1 MMRFV
6 LSTTVSRMRR
16 QKARLAF
23 VALAIAASSCL
34 IVWTIG
40 GFQALFIDATT
51 EEADYLGT
59 CDVKIA
65 AKDGDAAERRGGG
78 SFSGPLAITR
88 PAPDTKSEEAAQAK
102 IGGSVDN
109 KDVKEV
115 VGKGV
120 KKDGAGKKGGRR
132 GGRGVVGISPE
143 LIAEIR
149 ADEGV
154 AFAVEMAPS
163 TAFVYAPGTERSIL
177 EDPDAVEE
185 KDRPTLKRSLE
196 TLAVE
201 EDSALAQGVDAELRR
216 RAYAAYRAV
225 MGTPSGS
232 GLQFWATD
240 AQDSPFELIEGKWFA
255 SPESNA
261 REAVLTEKGAEKLRA
276 KPGDSI
282 FLICPKLGTEFQLKV
297 VGVVADPNFET
308 FYVSTALGREIA
320 GTEPLA
326 TSALMLKLRTS
337 VDDFR
342 GRWSEKIAA
351 RLPNFELV
359 TEPEIIERKAAQFKQ
374 NQSFKY
380 QAASGTL
387 LAALASIFIVFT
399 ALNASVAAQRRLIAF
414 YRAVGLTRGQV
425 ALSIL
430 LEALILAI
438 PGWLGGVATGW
449 ALVFVCSG
457 KATGVNWETVGVSFG
472 CAVVG
477 AVLAALWPML
487 QSARTKPLE
496 SIGGAEGTLFSPA
509 LRRRQTR
516 LFAAFAL
523 LGAALIGVDIY
534 LVQFATGTTPE
545 RAALHSG
552 VGVLALALGVV
563 LLIPATIRGA
573 EIVLLPVLAKLFRF
587 DYRLIRSELSGNAS
601 RVVAVSV
608 ALSVGGGL
616 FVSTQIWGYSM
627 LEPFLPGRGTPNCFA
642 AFLPNG
648 LRPEQVAQ
656 LADLPC
662 VKRDSLLEV
671 AVEQAAF
678 DESSIP
684 PQSVRKSAFANVVF
698 FGVDVE
704 RAFRGKDDKAPL
716 VGFRFLHGDPKS
728 AFAAMESGRGVVVT
742 DSLSIDYELNLGDE
756 LRVVHPRDPGKTLA
770 YPIVGVVYYPGWH
783 WLSKTGG
790 VRRNFGR
797 SGGIAFASEG
807 VIRGDYQLERP
818 GYFWFNESDVATYDE
833 IETSCDALALKSLR
847 RDEADGTF
855 AAKPGKAG
863 EDDAT
868 SRTAYVKLSTRDS
881 LTQSISKRADSV
893 IWGLSKT
900 PITTL
905 IIASIAVVG
914 AVANSVRS
922 RRWQFGTMRA
932 VGLTRGALI
941 RAILVEAILIALVA
955 SSTSFLFGFLAA
967 QGALKLG
974 ASMFGTSD
982 PPLILP
988 LKELAFGFA
997 LTLTL
1002 CLTAALWPAIKA
1014 GRAEPLELLR
1024 SGRAPD

>member
-1 MMRFV
+1 
-6 LSTTVSRMRR
+6 
-16 QKARLAF
+16 
-23 VALAIAASSCL
+23 
-34 IVWTIG
+34 
-40 GFQALFIDATT
+40 
-51 EEADYLGT
+51 
-59 CDVKIA
+59 
-65 AKDGDAAERRGGG
+65 
-78 SFSGPLAITR
+78 
-88 PAPDTKSEEAAQAK
+88 
-102 IGGSVDN
+102 
-109 KDVKEV
+109 
-115 VGKGV
+115 
-120 KKDGAGKKGGRR
+120 
-132 GGRGVVGISPE
+132 
-143 LIAEIR
+143 
-149 ADEGV
+149 
-154 AFAVEMAPS
+154 
-163 TAFVYAPGTERSIL
+163 
-177 EDPDAVEE
+177 
-185 KDRPTLKRSLE
+185 
-196 TLAVE
+196 
-201 EDSALAQGVDAELRR
+201 
-216 RAYAAYRAV
+216 V

-240 AQDSPFELIEGKWFA
+240 AQDSPFELIEGQWFA

-430 LEALILAI
+430 LEALVLAI

-496 SIGGAEGTLFSPA
+496 AIGGAERTLFSPA

-648 LRPEQVAQ
+648 LRSEQVAQ

-704 RAFRGKDDKAPL
+704 WAFLGCDGKSPL
-716 VGFRFLHGDPKS
+716 VGFRFLEGEPKN
-728 AFAAMESGRGVVVT
+728 AFAA
-742 DSLSIDYELNLGDE
+742 
-756 LRVVHPRDPGKTLA
+756 
-770 YPIVGVVYYPGWH
+770 
-783 WLSKTGG
+783 
-790 VRRNFGR
+790 
-797 SGGIAFASEG
+797 
-807 VIRGDYQLERP
+807 
-818 GYFWFNESDVATYDE
+818 
-833 IETSCDALALKSLR
+833 
-847 RDEADGTF
+847 
-855 AAKPGKAG
+855 
-863 EDDAT
+863 
-868 SRTAYVKLSTRDS
+868 
-881 LTQSISKRADSV
+881 
-893 IWGLSKT
+893 
-900 PITTL
+900 
-905 IIASIAVVG
+905 
-914 AVANSVRS
+914 
-922 RRWQFGTMRA
+922 
-932 VGLTRGALI
+932 
-941 RAILVEAILIALVA
+941 
-955 SSTSFLFGFLAA
+955 
-967 QGALKLG
+967 
-974 ASMFGTSD
+974 
-982 PPLILP
+982 
-988 LKELAFGFA
+988 
-997 LTLTL
+997 
-1002 CLTAALWPAIKA
+1002 
-1014 GRAEPLELLR
+1014 
-1024 SGRAPD
+1024 

>member
-1 MMRFV
+1 MKFV

-65 AKDGDAAERRGGG
+65 AKEDGASTRRGGG
-78 SFSGPLAITR
+78 NFAGPLKITR

-102 IGGSVDN
+102 EKEDVAKEDVRTGDAAQRGERRGGKN
-109 KDVKEV
+109 
-115 VGKGV
+115 
-120 KKDGAGKKGGRR
+120 GGRR
-132 GGRGVVGISPE
+132 GARGGVGISSE
-143 LIAEIR
+143 LIAEMR
-149 ADEGV
+149 ADKGV
-154 AFAVEMAPS
+154 AFAVELAPLK
-163 TAFVYAPGTERSIL
+163 AFVYAPGTERSIL
-177 EDPDAVEE
+177 EDADAVDE
-185 KDRPTLKRSLE
+185 KDRPTPKRSLE

-201 EDSALAQGVDAELRR
+201 EDNALAPGVDAELRR
-216 RAYAAYRAV
+216 RAYASYRAV

-232 GLQFWATD
+232 GSQFFATD
-240 AQDSPFELIEGKWFA
+240 AVEPPFELLEGKWFA
-255 SPESNA
+255 SPESAA
-261 REAVLTEKGAEKLRA
+261 REAVLTEKGAEKLNA
-276 KPGDSI
+276 KPGDAI
-282 FLICPKLGTEFQLKV
+282 FLICPKLGTEFQLEV
-297 VGVVADPNFET
+297 VGVVADPNFDSL
-308 FYVSTALGREIA
+308 YVSAALGREIA
-320 GTEPLA
+320 GTETLA

-342 GRWSEKIAA
+342 GRWAEKIAA
-351 RLPNFELV
+351 RLPNFEIA
-359 TEPEIIERKAAQFKQ
+359 TESEIIERKAAQFKQ

-399 ALNASVAAQRRLIAF
+399 ALNSSVAAQRRLIAF
-414 YRAVGLTRGQV
+414 YRTAGLTRGQV

-430 LEALILAI
+430 LEALVLAI
-438 PGWLGGVATGW
+438 PGWLGGVSTGW
-449 ALVFVCSG
+449 ALVLVCSG

-487 QSARTKPLE
+487 QSAQTKPLE
-496 SIGGAEGTLFSPA
+496 ALGVSEKAFFSPA
-509 LRRRQTR
+509 AQRRQTR
-516 LFAAFAL
+516 RFFVLAF
-523 LGAALIGVDIY
+523 LGLALIGVDVY
-534 LVQFATGTTPE
+534 LVQFATGATTE

-552 VGVLALALGVV
+552 LGVLALALGVV
-563 LLIPATIRGA
+563 LLIPASIRVA
-573 EIVLLPVLAKLFRF
+573 EVVLLPLLAKLFRF
-587 DYRLIRSELSGNAS
+587 DYRLIRTELSGNAS
-601 RVVAVSV
+601 RVVAVAV

-627 LEPFLPGRGTPNCFA
+627 LEPFLPGRGAPNCFA

-648 LRPEQVAQ
+648 LRPELVSQ
-656 LADLPC
+656 LADSPC

-678 DESSIP
+678 EESSIP

-704 RAFRGKDDKAPL
+704 RAFLGNGDGAPL
-716 VGFRFLHGDPKS
+716 VGFRFLQGDPKK
-728 AFAAMESGRGVVVT
+728 AFDAMKSGRGVIVT
-742 DSLSIDYELNLGDE
+742 DSLSIDYGLDLGDE
-756 LRVVHPRDPGKTLA
+756 LRVVHPRDPSKTLA

-797 SGGIAFASEG
+797 SGGIAFAAERI
-807 VIRGDYQLERP
+807 IRDDYQLERP
-818 GYFWFNESDVATYDE
+818 GYFWFNESDGATYDE
-833 IETSCDALALKSLR
+833 IETACDALALKSLR
-847 RDEADGTF
+847 LDEADGAF
-855 AAKPGKAG
+855 EAKPEKA
-863 EDDAT
+863 EESDSA
-868 SRTAYVKLSTRDS
+868 SRTAYVKLSTRSS
-881 LTQSISKRADSV
+881 LTESISKRADSV

-922 RRWQFGTMRA
+922 RRWQFGIMRA
-932 VGLTRGALI
+932 AGLTRGALI

-955 SSTSFLFGFLAA
+955 SATSFLFGFLAA

-974 ASMFGTSD
+974 ASMFGTSN

-997 LTLTL
+997 LTLAL
-1002 CLTAALWPAIKA
+1002 CLTAALWPAIQA

-1024 SGRAPD
+1024 SGRALD

>member
-1 MMRFV
+1 MKFV

-65 AKDGDAAERRGGG
+65 AKDDGASTRRGGG
-78 SFSGPLAITR
+78 NFGGPLKITR

-102 IGGSVDN
+102 VRKDVEK
-109 KDVKEV
+109 KDVKRKS
-115 VGKGV
+115 GG
-120 KKDGAGKKGGRR
+120 KKDGRR
-132 GGRGVVGISPE
+132 GGRDGDAFSPE
-143 LIAEIR
+143 LLAEIR
-149 ADEGV
+149 ADKGV
-154 AFAVEMAPS
+154 AFAVEFAPVK
-163 TAFVYAPGTERSIL
+163 AFVYAPGTERSIL
-177 EDPDAVEE
+177 EDPDAVDE
-185 KDRPTLKRSLE
+185 KDRPTPKRSLE
-196 TLAVE
+196 TLADE
-201 EDSALAQGVDAELRR
+201 EDSGAEPGVDAELRR
-216 RAYAAYRAV
+216 RAYASYRAT

-232 GLQFWATD
+232 GSQFFATD
-240 AQDSPFELIEGKWFA
+240 AAEPPFELLEGKWFA
-255 SPESNA
+255 SPTSTA
-261 REAVLTEKGAEKLRA
+261 REAVLTEKGAEKLNA

-297 VGVVADPNFET
+297 VGVVADPNSDS

-320 GTEPLA
+320 GTESFA
-326 TSALMLKLRTS
+326 TSALMLKLRTD
-337 VDDFR
+337 VDEFR
-342 GRWSEKIAA
+342 ERWREKIAA
-351 RLPNFELV
+351 RLPNFEIV

-399 ALNASVAAQRRLIAF
+399 ALNSSVAAQRRLIAF
-414 YRAVGLTRGQV
+414 YRTAGLTRGQV
-425 ALSIL
+425 AFSIL
-430 LEALILAI
+430 LEALVLAI

-449 ALVFVCSG
+449 ALVLVCSG

-496 SIGGAEGTLFSPA
+496 ALGVSEKAFFSPA
-509 LRRRQTR
+509 LWRRQTR
-516 LFAAFAL
+516 RFFAL
-523 LGAALIGVDIY
+523 AFLGAALIGVDVY
-534 LVQFATGTTPE
+534 LVQFATGATPE

-552 VGVLALALGVV
+552 VGVLSLALGVV
-563 LLIPATIRGA
+563 LTIPASICVA
-573 EIVLLPVLAKLFRF
+573 EVVLLPLLAKLFRF
-587 DYRLIRSELSGNAS
+587 DYRLIWTELSGNAS

-648 LRPEQVAQ
+648 LRPELVSQ

-678 DESSIP
+678 EESSIP

-704 RAFRGKDDKAPL
+704 QAFRGNGDKAPL
-716 VGFRFLHGDPKS
+716 VGFRFLRGDPEK
-728 AFAAMESGRGVVVT
+728 AFEAMKSGRGVVVT
-742 DSLSIDYELNLGDE
+742 DSLSIDYELDLGDE
-756 LRVVHPRDPGKTLA
+756 LRVVHPRDPDKTLA

-797 SGGIAFASEG
+797 SGGIAFASEL
-807 VIRGDYQLERP
+807 VIRDDYQLERP
-818 GYFWFNESDVATYDE
+818 GYFWFNERDGATYDE
-833 IETSCDALALKSLR
+833 IETACDALALKSLR
-847 RDEADGTF
+847 RDEADGTL
-855 AAKPGKAG
+855 AAKPGKA
-863 EDDAT
+863 EENDAA
-868 SRTAYVKLSTRDS
+868 SRTAYVKLSTRSS
-881 LTQSISKRADSV
+881 LTDSISKRADSV

-932 VGLTRGALI
+932 TGLTRGALI

-955 SSTSFLFGFLAA
+955 SATSFLFGFLAA

-974 ASMFGTSD
+974 ASMFGTSN

-988 LKELAFGFA
+988 IKELAFGFA
-997 LTLTL
+997 LTLAL
-1002 CLTAALWPAIKA
+1002 CLTAALWPAIQA

-1024 SGRAPD
+1024 SGRSLD

>member
-1 MMRFV
+1 MGFV
-6 LSTTVSRMRR
+6 LSTTFSRMRR

-65 AKDGDAAERRGGG
+65 AKGDETSSQRGGG

-88 PAPDTKSEEAAQAK
+88 PAPDTKSEEASRAK
-102 IGGSVDN
+102 TSENVEG
-109 KDVKEV
+109 KDVSKK
-115 VGKGV
+115 GK
-120 KKDGAGKKGGRR
+120 GKKGGRR
-132 GGRGVVGISPE
+132 GGRDGGIPSE
-143 LIAEIR
+143 LIAELR
-149 ADEGV
+149 SDKGV
-154 AFAVEMAPS
+154 AFAVEIAPLK
-163 TAFVYAPGTERSIL
+163 AFVYAPGTERSIL
-177 EDPDAVEE
+177 EDPDAVDE

-196 TLAVE
+196 TLAIE
-201 EDSALAQGVDAELRR
+201 EDSALAPGVDAALRR
-216 RAYAAYRAV
+216 RAYASYRAV
-225 MGTPSGS
+225 MGTPTGN
-232 GLQFWATD
+232 GLTFFATD
-240 AQDSPFELIEGKWFA
+240 AQEPPFELVEGQWFTSA
-255 SPESNA
+255 KSPA
-261 REAVLTEKGAEKLRA
+261 REAVLTEKGAEKLGA
-276 KPGDSI
+276 KPGDAI

-308 FYVSTALGREIA
+308 FYVSSALGREIA
-320 GTEPLA
+320 GAEPLA

-351 RLPNFELV
+351 RLPSFEIV

-374 NQSFKY
+374 EQSFKY

-414 YRAVGLTRGQV
+414 YRTVGWTRGQV

-430 LEALILAI
+430 LEALVLAV

-449 ALVFVCSG
+449 ALVLVCSG

-477 AVLAALWPML
+477 AVLAALYPMA

-496 SIGGAEGTLFSPA
+496 ALGVSEKTFFSPT
-509 LRRRQTR
+509 LWRRQTR
-516 LFAAFAL
+516 HFIALAF
-523 LGAALIGVDIY
+523 LGAALIGVDVY

-563 LLIPATIRGA
+563 LLIPASIRVA
-573 EIVLLPVLAKLFRF
+573 EVVLLPVLAKLFGF
-587 DYRLIRSELSGNAS
+587 DFRLIRSELSGNAS
-601 RVVAVSV
+601 RVVAVAV

-648 LRPEQVAQ
+648 LRPELVAQ
-656 LADLPC
+656 LADLPE
-662 VKRDSLLEV
+662 VKSDELLPV

-678 DESSIP
+678 EESSIP

-704 RAFRGKDDKAPL
+704 RAFRGCDGKSPL
-716 VGFRFLHGDPKS
+716 VGFRFLEGEPSS
-728 AFAAMESGRGVVVT
+728 AFAAMESGRGVIVT
-742 DSLSIDYELNLGDE
+742 DSLAIDYGLGLGDE
-756 LRVVHPRDPGKTLA
+756 LRVVHPRDPKKTLA

-797 SGGIAFASEG
+797 SGGIAFAAER
-807 VIRGDYQLERP
+807 VVCDDYQLDRP
-818 GYFWFNESDVATYDE
+818 GYFWFNESEGATYDG
-833 IETSCDALALKSLR
+833 IEAACDALALKSLR
-847 RDEADGTF
+847 LDEADGS
-855 AAKPGKAG
+855 AASRPEKAG
-863 EDDAT
+863 ESETT

-881 LTQSISKRADSV
+881 LTQSVSKRADSV

-905 IIASIAVVG
+905 IIAAIAVVG

-974 ASMFGTSD
+974 ASMFGTSN

-988 LKELAFGFA
+988 IKELAFGFL
-997 LTLTL
+997 LTLGL
-1002 CLTAALWPAIKA
+1002 CLTAALWPAVKA
-1014 GRAEPLELLR
+1014 GLAEPLELLR
-1024 SGRAPD
+1024 GGRSPD

>member
-1 MMRFV
+1 MKFV

-65 AKDGDAAERRGGG
+65 AKEDGVSTRRGGG
-78 SFSGPLAITR
+78 NFAGPLKITR

-102 IGGSVDN
+102 SREGLEK
-109 KDVKEV
+109 KDVR
-115 VGKGV
+115 GKAG
-120 KKDGAGKKGGRR
+120 GKKGGRR
-132 GGRGVVGISPE
+132 GGRDGGGIAPE
-143 LIAEIR
+143 LIAELR
-149 ADEGV
+149 ADQGV
-154 AFAVEMAPS
+154 AFAVEVAPVQ
-163 TAFVYAPGTERSIL
+163 AFVYAPGTERSIL
-177 EDPDAVEE
+177 EDPDAVDE
-185 KDRPTLKRSLE
+185 KDRPTPKRSLE
-196 TLAVE
+196 TFAVE
-201 EDSALAQGVDAELRR
+201 EDSAAALGVDAELRR
-216 RAYAAYRAV
+216 RAYASYRAV

-232 GLQFWATD
+232 GSTFFATN
-240 AQDSPFELIEGKWFA
+240 AQAPPFELLEGKWFA
-255 SPESNA
+255 SPESTA
-261 REAVLTEKGAEKLRA
+261 REAVLTEKGAEKLNA
-276 KPGDSI
+276 KPGDAI
-282 FLICPKLGTEFQLKV
+282 FLICPKLGTEFQLEV
-297 VGVVADPNFET
+297 VGVVADPNSDA
-308 FYVSTALGREIA
+308 FYVSAALGREIA
-320 GTEPLA
+320 GTETLA

-342 GRWSEKIAA
+342 KEWSEKIAA
-351 RLPNFELV
+351 RLPNFELL

-399 ALNASVAAQRRLIAF
+399 ALNSSVAAQRRLIAF
-414 YRAVGLTRGQV
+414 YRTAGLTRGQV

-430 LEALILAI
+430 LEALVLAI
-438 PGWLGGVATGW
+438 PGWFGGVATGW
-449 ALVFVCSG
+449 ALVLVCSG

-496 SIGGAEGTLFSPA
+496 ALGVSEKAFFSPA
-509 LRRRQTR
+509 TQRRQAR
-516 LFAAFAL
+516 RFAALAL
-523 LGAALIGVDIY
+523 LGLALIGVDVY
-534 LVQFATGTTPE
+534 LVLFATGATTE

-552 VGVLALALGVV
+552 LGVLALALGVV
-563 LLIPATIRGA
+563 LLIPASIRVA
-573 EIVLLPVLAKLFRF
+573 EVVLLPLLAKLFRF
-587 DYRLIRSELSGNAS
+587 DYRLIRTELSGNAS

-627 LEPFLPGRGTPNCFA
+627 LEPFLPGRGAPNCFA

-648 LRPEQVAQ
+648 LRPELVSQ
-656 LADLPC
+656 LADSLC
-662 VKRDSLLEV
+662 VKRYSLLEV

-678 DESSIP
+678 EESSIP

-704 RAFRGKDDKAPL
+704 RAFLGNGDGAPL
-716 VGFRFLHGDPKS
+716 VGFRFLQGDPKK
-728 AFAAMESGRGVVVT
+728 AFDAMKSGRGVVVT
-742 DSLSIDYELNLGDE
+742 DSLSIDYELDLGDE
-756 LRVVHPRDPGKTLA
+756 LRVVHPRDPSKTLA

-807 VIRGDYQLERP
+807 IIRDDYQLERP
-818 GYFWFNESDVATYDE
+818 GYFWFNESDGATYDE
-833 IETSCDALALKSLR
+833 IETACDALALKSLR
-847 RDEADGTF
+847 LDEADGAF
-855 AAKPGKAG
+855 EAKPGKA
-863 EDDAT
+863 EESDST
-868 SRTAYVKLSTRDS
+868 SRTAYVKLSTRSS
-881 LTQSISKRADSV
+881 LTDSISKRADSV

-932 VGLTRGALI
+932 AGLTRGALI

-955 SSTSFLFGFLAA
+955 SATSFLFGFLAA

-974 ASMFGTSD
+974 ASMFGTSN

-997 LTLTL
+997 LTLAL
-1002 CLTAALWPAIKA
+1002 CLTAALWPAIQA

-1024 SGRAPD
+1024 SGRALD

>member
-1 MMRFV
+1 MKFV

-65 AKDGDAAERRGGG
+65 AKEDGASTHRGGG
-78 SFSGPLAITR
+78 NFAGPLKITR

-102 IGGSVDN
+102 EKEDVEK
-109 KDVKEV
+109 KDVKKDDAAS
-115 VGKGV
+115 KGERR
-120 KKDGAGKKGGRR
+120 GGRNGGRR
-132 GGRGVVGISPE
+132 GGRDGGGIPME
-143 LIAEIR
+143 LLAELR
-149 ADEGV
+149 ADKGV
-154 AFAVEMAPS
+154 AFAVELAPLK
-163 TAFVYAPGTERSIL
+163 AFVYAPGTERSIL
-177 EDPDAVEE
+177 EDADAVDE
-185 KDRPTLKRSLE
+185 KDRPTPKRALK

-201 EDSALAQGVDAELRR
+201 EDSAAAPGVDAELRR
-216 RAYAAYRAV
+216 RAYASYRAV

-232 GLQFWATD
+232 GSQFFATD
-240 AQDSPFELIEGKWFA
+240 AQAPPFELLEGKWFA
-255 SPESNA
+255 SPESTA
-261 REAVLTEKGAEKLRA
+261 REAVLTEKGAEKLNA
-276 KPGDSI
+276 KPGDAI
-282 FLICPKLGTEFQLKV
+282 FLICPKLGTEFQLEV
-297 VGVVADPNFET
+297 VGVVADPNFDSL
-308 FYVSTALGREIA
+308 YVSAALGREIA

-326 TSALMLKLRTS
+326 TSALMLKLRTE
-337 VDDFR
+337 VDEFR
-342 GRWSEKIAA
+342 ERWSEKIAA
-351 RLPNFELV
+351 RLPNFELL

-399 ALNASVAAQRRLIAF
+399 ALNSSVAAQRRLIAF
-414 YRAVGLTRGQV
+414 YRTAGLTRGQV

-430 LEALILAI
+430 LEALVLAI

-449 ALVFVCSG
+449 ALVLVCSG

-496 SIGGAEGTLFSPA
+496 ALGVSEKAFFSPA
-509 LRRRQTR
+509 TRRRQTR
-516 LFAAFAL
+516 HFAAFAL
-523 LGAALIGVDIY
+523 LGAALIGVDVY
-534 LVQFATGTTPE
+534 LVQFATGATTE

-552 VGVLALALGVV
+552 LGVLALTLGVV
-563 LLIPATIRGA
+563 LLIPTLIRVA
-573 EIVLLPVLAKLFRF
+573 EVVILPLLAKLFRF
-587 DYRLIRSELSGNAS
+587 DYRLIRTELSGNAS

-627 LEPFLPGRGTPNCFA
+627 LEPFLPGRGAPNCFA

-648 LRPEQVAQ
+648 LRPELVSQ
-656 LADLPC
+656 LADSLC

-678 DESSIP
+678 EESSIP

-704 RAFRGKDDKAPL
+704 RAFLGNGDGAPL
-716 VGFRFLHGDPKS
+716 VGFRFLQGDPKK
-728 AFAAMESGRGVVVT
+728 AFDAMKSGRGVVVT
-742 DSLSIDYELNLGDE
+742 DSLSIDYELDLGDE
-756 LRVVHPRDPGKTLA
+756 LRVVHPRDPSKTLA

-797 SGGIAFASEG
+797 SGGIAFASERI
-807 VIRGDYQLERP
+807 IRDDYQLERP
-818 GYFWFNESDVATYDE
+818 GYFWFNESDGATYDE
-833 IETSCDALALKSLR
+833 IETACDALALKSLR
-847 RDEADGTF
+847 LDEMDGAF
-855 AAKPGKAG
+855 EAKPGKA
-863 EDDAT
+863 EESDSA
-868 SRTAYVKLSTRDS
+868 SRTAYVKLSTRSS
-881 LTQSISKRADSV
+881 LTESISKRADTV

-932 VGLTRGALI
+932 AGLTRGALI

-955 SSTSFLFGFLAA
+955 SATSFLFGFLAA

-974 ASMFGTSD
+974 ASMFGTSN

-997 LTLTL
+997 LTLAL
-1002 CLTAALWPAIKA
+1002 CLTAALWPAIQA

-1024 SGRAPD
+1024 SGRALD

>member
-1 MMRFV
+1 MRFV
-6 LSTTVSRMRR
+6 LSTTISRMRR
-16 QKARLAF
+16 QKTRLAF

-65 AKDGDAAERRGGG
+65 AKEEGDSASRRGGG

-102 IGGSVDN
+102 TNESVEK
-109 KDVKEV
+109 KDVKKDFAG
-115 VGKGV
+115 GKG
-120 KKDGAGKKGGRR
+120 KRR
-132 GGRGVVGISPE
+132 GGRGGDGISPE

-154 AFAVEMAPS
+154 AFAVELAPLK
-163 TAFVYAPGTERSIL
+163 AFVYAPGTERSIL
-177 EDPDAVEE
+177 EDPDAVDE

-196 TLAVE
+196 ALAVE
-201 EDSALAQGVDAELRR
+201 EDSASAPGVDAELRR
-216 RAYAAYRAV
+216 RAYASYRAV
-225 MGTPSGS
+225 MGTPSGN
-232 GLQFWATD
+232 GEPFFATD
-240 AQDSPFELIEGKWFA
+240 AAEPPFELLEGKWFA
-255 SPESNA
+255 APNSNA
-261 REAVLTEKGAEKLRA
+261 REAVLTEKGAEKLGA
-276 KPGDSI
+276 KPGDAI

-297 VGVVADPNFET
+297 VGVVADPNFES
-308 FYVSTALGREIA
+308 FYVSKALGSEIA
-320 GTEPLA
+320 GAEPLA
-326 TSALMLKLRTS
+326 TSALMLKLRTD
-337 VDDFR
+337 VDKFR

-351 RLPNFELV
+351 RLPNFETS
-359 TEPEIIERKAAQFKQ
+359 TEPEIIARKAAQFKQ

-399 ALNASVAAQRRLIAF
+399 ALNSSVAAQRRLIAF
-414 YRAVGLTRGQV
+414 YRTAGLTRGQV

-430 LEALILAI
+430 LEALVLAI

-449 ALVFVCSG
+449 ALVLVCSG
-457 KATGVNWETVGVSFG
+457 KATGVNWETVGVSFV

-477 AVLAALWPML
+477 AVVAALYPML

-496 SIGGAEGTLFSPA
+496 ALGVSEKAFFSPT
-509 LRRRQTR
+509 LWRRQTR
-516 LFAAFAL
+516 RFAALAL
-523 LGAALIGVDIY
+523 LGAALIGVDVY
-534 LVQFATGTTPE
+534 LVQFANGATTE

-552 VGVLALALGVV
+552 LGVLSLALGVV
-563 LLIPATIRGA
+563 CLIPALIRVA
-573 EIVLLPVLAKLFRF
+573 EVVLLPVLAILFRF
-587 DYRLIRSELSGNAS
+587 DYRLIRTELSGNAS
-601 RVVAVSV
+601 RVVAVAV

-627 LEPFLPGRGTPNCFA
+627 LEPFLPGRGAPNCFA

-648 LRPEQVAQ
+648 LRPELVAQ
-656 LADLPC
+656 LAELPC
-662 VKRDSLLEV
+662 VNEDSLLEV

-704 RAFRGKDDKAPL
+704 RAFLGCDGKSPF
-716 VGFRFLHGDPKS
+716 VGFRFLQGEPKS

-742 DSLSIDYELNLGDE
+742 DSLAIDYNLNLGDE
-756 LRVVHPRDPGKTLA
+756 LRVVHPRDPKKTAA

-797 SGGIAFASEG
+797 SGGIAFASER
-807 VIRGDYQLERP
+807 VIRDDYQLDRP
-818 GYFWFNESDVATYDE
+818 GYFWFNESDGATYDE
-833 IETSCDALALKSLR
+833 IETACDALALKSLR
-847 RDEADGTF
+847 LDEADGTF
-855 AAKPGKAG
+855 AAKAEKTRKKDGG
-863 EDDAT
+863 DST

-881 LTQSISKRADSV
+881 LTRSVSKRADSV

-922 RRWQFGTMRA
+922 RRWQFGTARA
-932 VGLTRGALI
+932 AGLTRGALI
-941 RAILVEAILIALVA
+941 RTILVEAILIALVA
-955 SSTSFLFGFLAA
+955 SATSFLFGLLAA

-974 ASMFGTSD
+974 ASMFGTSN

-988 LKELAFGFA
+988 VKELAFGFA
-997 LTLTL
+997 LTLAL

-1024 SGRAPD
+1024 GGRSLD

>member
-1 MMRFV
+1 MKFV

-23 VALAIAASSCL
+23 VALAITASSCL

-65 AKDGDAAERRGGG
+65 AKEDGASTRRGGG
-78 SFSGPLAITR
+78 NFAGPLKITR

-102 IGGSVDN
+102 EKENVEK
-109 KDVKEV
+109 KDVKSDGSAQRDKGRG
-115 VGKGV
+115 GK
-120 KKDGAGKKGGRR
+120 DGGRR
-132 GGRGVVGISPE
+132 GGRGDSGILPE
-143 LIAEIR
+143 TIAEIR
-149 ADEGV
+149 ADKGV
-154 AFAVEMAPS
+154 AFAVELAPLK
-163 TAFVYAPGTERSIL
+163 AFVYAPGTERSIL
-177 EDPDAVEE
+177 EDPDAVDE
-185 KDRPTLKRSLE
+185 KDRPTPKRSLE

-201 EDSALAQGVDAELRR
+201 EDSASAPGVDPELRR
-216 RAYAAYRAV
+216 RAYASYRAV

-232 GLQFWATD
+232 GSQFFATD
-240 AQDSPFELIEGKWFA
+240 AAEPPFELLEGKWFA
-255 SPESNA
+255 SPNSTA
-261 REAVLTEKGAEKLRA
+261 REAVLTEKGAEKLNA
-276 KPGDSI
+276 KLGDAI
-282 FLICPKLGTEFQLKV
+282 FLICPKLGTEFQLEV
-297 VGVVADPNFET
+297 VGVVADPNFDSL
-308 FYVSTALGREIA
+308 YVSAALGREIA
-320 GTEPLA
+320 GTETIA
-326 TSALMLKLRTS
+326 TSALMLKLRTT

-342 GRWSEKIAA
+342 ERWGEKIAT
-351 RLPNFELV
+351 RLPSFEIV

-399 ALNASVAAQRRLIAF
+399 ALNSSVAAQRRLIAF
-414 YRAVGLTRGQV
+414 YRTAGLTRGQV

-430 LEALILAI
+430 LEALVLAI

-449 ALVFVCSG
+449 ALVLVCSG

-496 SIGGAEGTLFSPA
+496 ALGVSEKAFFSPA
-509 LRRRQTR
+509 TQRRQTR
-516 LFAAFAL
+516 RFFVLAF
-523 LGAALIGVDIY
+523 LGLALIGVDVY
-534 LVQFATGTTPE
+534 LVQFATGATTE

-552 VGVLALALGVV
+552 LGVLSLALGVV
-563 LLIPATIRGA
+563 LLVPASIRVA
-573 EIVLLPVLAKLFRF
+573 EVVLLPVLAKLFRF
-587 DYRLIRSELSGNAS
+587 DYRLIRTELSGNAS

-627 LEPFLPGRGTPNCFA
+627 LEPFLPGRGAPNCFA

-648 LRPEQVAQ
+648 LRPELVSQ
-656 LADLPC
+656 LADSPC
-662 VKRDSLLEV
+662 VKRDSLLKV

-678 DESSIP
+678 EESSIP

-704 RAFRGKDDKAPL
+704 RAFLGNGDGAPL
-716 VGFRFLHGDPKS
+716 VGFRFLQGDPKK
-728 AFAAMESGRGVVVT
+728 AFDAMKSGRGVVVT
-742 DSLSIDYELNLGDE
+742 DSLSIDYGLDLGDE
-756 LRVVHPRDPGKTLA
+756 LRVVHPRDPSKTLA

-797 SGGIAFASEG
+797 SGGIAFAAERI
-807 VIRGDYQLERP
+807 IRDDYQLERP
-818 GYFWFNESDVATYDE
+818 GYFWFNESDGATYDE
-833 IETSCDALALKSLR
+833 IETACDALALKSLR
-847 RDEADGTF
+847 LDEADGAF
-855 AAKPGKAG
+855 EAKPGKA
-863 EDDAT
+863 EESDSA

-881 LTQSISKRADSV
+881 LTKSISKRADSV

-932 VGLTRGALI
+932 TGLTRGALI

-955 SSTSFLFGFLAA
+955 SATSFLFGFLAA

-974 ASMFGTSD
+974 ASMFGTSN

-997 LTLTL
+997 LTLAL

-1024 SGRAPD
+1024 SGRSPD

>member
-1 MMRFV
+1 MKFV

-40 GFQALFIDATT
+40 GFRALFIDATI

-65 AKDGDAAERRGGG
+65 AKEDDASTRRGGG
-78 SFSGPLAITR
+78 SFAGPLKITR

-102 IGGSVDN
+102 ARESVEK
-109 KDVKEV
+109 KDVKKDAAAS
-115 VGKGV
+115 KGERR
-120 KKDGAGKKGGRR
+120 GGRNGGRR
-132 GGRGVVGISPE
+132 GAGVGDAILPE

-149 ADEGV
+149 ADKGV
-154 AFAVEMAPS
+154 AFAVELAPLK
-163 TAFVYAPGTERSIL
+163 AFVYAPGTERSIL
-177 EDPDAVEE
+177 EDEDAVDE
-185 KDRPTLKRSLE
+185 KDRPTPKRSLE

-201 EDSALAQGVDAELRR
+201 EDSASAPGVDAELRR
-216 RAYAAYRAV
+216 RAYASYRAV

-232 GLQFWATD
+232 GSQFWATD
-240 AQDSPFELIEGKWFA
+240 AVEPPFELVEGKWFA
-255 SPESNA
+255 APNSTA
-261 REAVLTEKGAEKLRA
+261 REAVLTEKGAEKLNA
-276 KPGDSI
+276 KPGDAI

-297 VGVVADPNFET
+297 VGVVADPNSDA

-320 GTEPLA
+320 GTEPIA

-342 GRWSEKIAA
+342 RRWGEKIAA
-351 RLPNFELV
+351 RLPNFEIV
-359 TEPEIIERKAAQFKQ
+359 TEPEIIERKAAQLKQ

-399 ALNASVAAQRRLIAF
+399 ALNSSVAAQRRLIAF
-414 YRAVGLTRGQV
+414 YRTAGLTRGQV

-430 LEALILAI
+430 LEALVLAI

-449 ALVFVCSG
+449 ALVLVCSG

-477 AVLAALWPML
+477 AILAALWPMF

-496 SIGGAEGTLFSPA
+496 SLGVSEKAFFSPA
-509 LRRRQTR
+509 LWRRQTR
-516 LFAAFAL
+516 RFATLAL
-523 LGAALIGVDIY
+523 IGAALIGVDVY
-534 LVQFATGTTPE
+534 LVRFATGATTE

-552 VGVLALALGVV
+552 LGVLALALGVV
-563 LLIPATIRGA
+563 LLIPALIRVA
-573 EIVLLPVLAKLFRF
+573 EIVLAPLLAKLFRF
-587 DYRLIRSELSGNAS
+587 DYRLIRTELSGNAS

-648 LRPEQVAQ
+648 LRPGQVAQ

-678 DESSIP
+678 EESSIP
-684 PQSVRKSAFANVVF
+684 PQNVRKSAFANVVF

-704 RAFRGKDDKAPL
+704 RAFRGEGDKAPL
-716 VGFRFLHGDPKS
+716 VGFRFLQGDPEK
-728 AFAAMESGRGVVVT
+728 AFDAMKNGRGVVVT
-742 DSLSIDYELNLGDE
+742 DSLSIDYGLDLGDE
-756 LRVVHPRDPGKTLA
+756 LRVVHPRDPSKTLA

-797 SGGIAFASEG
+797 SGGIAFASERI
-807 VIRGDYQLERP
+807 IRDDYQLERP
-818 GYFWFNESDVATYDE
+818 GYFWFNESDGATYDE
-833 IETSCDALALKSLR
+833 IETACDALALKSLR
-847 RDEADGTF
+847 LDEADGTL
-855 AAKPGKAG
+855 AEKKNGVDTA
-863 EDDAT
+863 

-881 LTQSISKRADSV
+881 LTRSISKRADSV

-922 RRWQFGTMRA
+922 RRWQFGTARA
-932 VGLTRGALI
+932 AGLTRGALI
-941 RAILVEAILIALVA
+941 RTILVEAILIALVA
-955 SSTSFLFGFLAA
+955 SATSFLFGFLAA

-974 ASMFGTSD
+974 ASMFGTSS

-1024 SGRAPD
+1024 SGRSLD

>member
-1 MMRFV
+1 MEFV
-6 LSTTVSRMRR
+6 LSTTISRMRR

-23 VALAIAASSCL
+23 AALAVAASSCL

-65 AKDGDAAERRGGG
+65 AKDDGATPRRGGVP
-78 SFSGPLAITR
+78 FAGPLKITR
-88 PAPDTKSEEAAQAK
+88 PAPDAKSEEAALAK
-102 IGGSVDN
+102 ANERVEK
-109 KDVKEV
+109 KDVKNG
-115 VGKGV
+115 GKG
-120 KKDGAGKKGGRR
+120 GKGKR
-132 GGRGVVGISPE
+132 GGARGGDGISRD
-143 LIAEIR
+143 LIAELR
-149 ADEGV
+149 ADKGV
-154 AFAVEMAPS
+154 AFAVETAPLK
-163 TAFVYAPGTERSIL
+163 AFVYAPGTERAIL
-177 EDPDAVEE
+177 EDPDADDE
-185 KDRPTLKRSLE
+185 KDRPTPKRSLE

-201 EDSALAQGVDAELRR
+201 EDNAAKSGVDSATRR

-232 GLQFWATD
+232 GSTFFATD
-240 AQDSPFELIEGKWFA
+240 AAEPPFELLEGKWFA
-255 SPESNA
+255 SPSSTA
-261 REAVLTEKGAEKLRA
+261 REIVLTEKGGEKLNA

-308 FYVSTALGREIA
+308 FYVSTGLGREIA
-320 GTEPLA
+320 GPETLA

-351 RLPNFELV
+351 RLPGFEIV

-399 ALNASVAAQRRLIAF
+399 ALNASVAAQRRLIAV
-414 YRAVGLTRGQV
+414 YRATGWTRGQV
-425 ALSIL
+425 SFSIL
-430 LEALILAI
+430 LESLALAL

-449 ALVFVCSG
+449 ALVLVCSG
-457 KATGVNWETVGVSFG
+457 KATGVNWETVGVSFV

-477 AVLAALWPML
+477 AALAALYPMA

-496 SIGGAEGTLFSPA
+496 ALGVSEKTFFSPA
-509 LRRRQTR
+509 LWRRQTR
-516 LFAAFAL
+516 RFVVWAL
-523 LGAALIGVDIY
+523 LGAALIGVDVY
-534 LVQFATGTTPE
+534 LVQFAPGSTTE
-545 RAALHSG
+545 RAALHSI
-552 VGVLALALGVV
+552 VGVSALAIGVVCLIPASIRVAEVV
-563 LLIPATIRGA
+563 LLPI
-573 EIVLLPVLAKLFRF
+573 LAKLFCF
-587 DYRLIRSELSGNAS
+587 DYRLIRTELSGNAS
-601 RVVAVSV
+601 RVVAVAV

-648 LRPEQVAQ
+648 ARPEIVSQ
-656 LADLPC
+656 LRDLPC
-662 VKRDSLLEV
+662 VKRDEFLEV

-678 DESSIP
+678 EESSIP

-716 VGFRFLHGDPKS
+716 VGFRFLQGDPKQ

-742 DSLSIDYELNLGDE
+742 DSLSVDYGLNLGDE
-756 LRVVHPRDPGKTLA
+756 LRVVHPREPERTLA
-770 YPIVGVVYYPGWH
+770 YPIVGVVYYPGWQ

-797 SGGIAFASEG
+797 SGGIAFASERA
-807 VIRGDYQLERP
+807 IRDDYELERS
-818 GYFWFNESDVATYDE
+818 GYFWFNESDDATYDE
-833 IETSCDALALKSLR
+833 IETACDALALKSLR
-847 RDEADGTF
+847 LDEADGTLS
-855 AAKPGKAG
+855 AKAEKAG
-863 EDDAT
+863 NGDET

-881 LTQSISKRADSV
+881 LTRSISKRADSV
-893 IWGLSKT
+893 IWGLCKT

-914 AVANSVRS
+914 AVANSVRA
-922 RRWQFGTMRA
+922 RRWQFGTTRA
-932 VGLTRGALI
+932 TGLTRGALV
-941 RAILVEAILIALVA
+941 RMVLVEAILIAAVA
-955 SSTSFLFGFLAA
+955 STTSFLFGFLAA

-974 ASMFGTSD
+974 ASMFGTSN

-988 LKELAFGFA
+988 VKELAFGFA
-997 LTLTL
+997 LTLGL

-1014 GRAEPLELLR
+1014 GREEPLELLR
-1024 SGRAPD
+1024 SGRALD

>member
-1 MMRFV
+1 MKFV
-6 LSTTVSRMRR
+6 LSTTISRMRR

-65 AKDGDAAERRGGG
+65 AKDDGASTRRGGG
-78 SFSGPLAITR
+78 SFAGPLKITR

-102 IGGSVDN
+102 SREDLEK
-109 KDVKEV
+109 KDVR
-115 VGKGV
+115 GKAG
-120 KKDGAGKKGGRR
+120 GKKGGRR
-132 GGRGVVGISPE
+132 GGRDGGGIAPE
-143 LIAEIR
+143 LIAELR
-149 ADEGV
+149 ADQGV
-154 AFAVEMAPS
+154 AFAVEVAPVQ
-163 TAFVYAPGTERSIL
+163 AFVYAPGTERSIL
-177 EDPDAVEE
+177 EDPDAVDE
-185 KDRPTLKRSLE
+185 KDRPTPKRSLE
-196 TLAVE
+196 TFAVE
-201 EDSALAQGVDAELRR
+201 EDSAAASGVDAELRR
-216 RAYAAYRAV
+216 RAYASYRAV

-232 GLQFWATD
+232 GSTFFATD
-240 AQDSPFELIEGKWFA
+240 AQASPFELLEGKWFA
-255 SPESNA
+255 SPESTA
-261 REAVLTEKGAEKLRA
+261 REAVLTEKGAEKLNA
-276 KPGDSI
+276 KPGDAI
-282 FLICPKLGTEFQLKV
+282 FLICPKLGTEFQLEV
-297 VGVVADPNFET
+297 VGVVADPNFDSL
-308 FYVSTALGREIA
+308 YVSAALGREIA
-320 GTEPLA
+320 GPELLA

-342 GRWSEKIAA
+342 GRWGEKIAA
-351 RLPNFELV
+351 RLPNFEIV

-399 ALNASVAAQRRLIAF
+399 ALNSSVAAQRRLIAF
-414 YRAVGLTRGQV
+414 YRTAGLTRGQV

-430 LEALILAI
+430 LEALVLAI

-449 ALVFVCSG
+449 ALVLVCSG

-496 SIGGAEGTLFSPA
+496 ALGVSEKAFFSPA
-509 LRRRQTR
+509 AQRRQTR
-516 LFAAFAL
+516 RFAAFAL
-523 LGAALIGVDIY
+523 LGAALIGVDVY
-534 LVQFATGTTPE
+534 LVQFATGATTE

-552 VGVLALALGVV
+552 LGVLALALGVV
-563 LLIPATIRGA
+563 LLVPALIRIA
-573 EIVLLPVLAKLFRF
+573 EVVLLPILARIFCF
-587 DYRLIRSELSGNAS
+587 DFRLIRTELSGNAS

-648 LRPEQVAQ
+648 LRPELVAQ
-656 LADLPC
+656 LGDLPC
-662 VKRDSLLEV
+662 VKRDSLLDV

-678 DESSIP
+678 EESSIP

-704 RAFRGKDDKAPL
+704 RAFLGNGDKAPL
-716 VGFRFLHGDPKS
+716 VGFRFLQGEPEK
-728 AFAAMESGRGVVVT
+728 AFDAMKNGRGVVVT
-742 DSLSIDYELNLGDE
+742 DSLSIDYGLNLGDE

-797 SGGIAFASEG
+797 SGGIAFASERI
-807 VIRGDYQLERP
+807 IRDDYQLERP
-818 GYFWFNESDVATYDE
+818 GYFWFNESDGATYDE
-833 IETSCDALALKSLR
+833 IETACDALALKSLR
-847 RDEADGTF
+847 LDEADGTF
-855 AAKPGKAG
+855 DAKPGKAG
-863 EDDAT
+863 ANDPAA
-868 SRTAYVKLSTRDS
+868 RTAYVKLSTRSS
-881 LTQSISKRADSV
+881 LTDSISKRADSV

-922 RRWQFGTMRA
+922 RRWQLGTMRA
-932 VGLTRGALI
+932 AGLTRGALI

-955 SSTSFLFGFLAA
+955 SATSFLFGFLAA

-974 ASMFGTSD
+974 ASMFGTSN

>member
-1 MMRFV
+1 M
-6 LSTTVSRMRR
+6 
-16 QKARLAF
+16 
-23 VALAIAASSCL
+23 
-34 IVWTIG
+34 
-40 GFQALFIDATT
+40 
-51 EEADYLGT
+51 
-59 CDVKIA
+59 
-65 AKDGDAAERRGGG
+65 
-78 SFSGPLAITR
+78 
-88 PAPDTKSEEAAQAK
+88 
-102 IGGSVDN
+102 
-109 KDVKEV
+109 
-115 VGKGV
+115 
-120 KKDGAGKKGGRR
+120 
-132 GGRGVVGISPE
+132 
-143 LIAEIR
+143 
-149 ADEGV
+149 
-154 AFAVEMAPS
+154 
-163 TAFVYAPGTERSIL
+163 
-177 EDPDAVEE
+177 EDPDAVDE
-185 KDRPTLKRSLE
+185 KDRPTPKRSLE

-201 EDSALAQGVDAELRR
+201 EDSASAPGVDPELRR
-216 RAYAAYRAV
+216 RAYASYRAV

-232 GLQFWATD
+232 GSQFFATD
-240 AQDSPFELIEGKWFA
+240 AAEPPFELLEGKWFA
-255 SPESNA
+255 SPNSTA
-261 REAVLTEKGAEKLRA
+261 REAVLTEKGAEKLNA
-276 KPGDSI
+276 KLGDAI
-282 FLICPKLGTEFQLKV
+282 FLICPKLGTEFQLEV
-297 VGVVADPNFET
+297 VGVVADPNFDSL
-308 FYVSTALGREIA
+308 YVSAALGREIA
-320 GTEPLA
+320 GTETIA
-326 TSALMLKLRTS
+326 TSALMLKLRTT

-342 GRWSEKIAA
+342 ERWGEKIAT
-351 RLPNFELV
+351 RLPSFEIV
-359 TEPEIIERKAAQFKQ
+359 TEPEIIARKAAQFKQ

-380 QAASGTL
+380 QSASGTL

-399 ALNASVAAQRRLIAF
+399 ALNSSVAAQRRLIAF
-414 YRAVGLTRGQV
+414 YRPAGLTRGQV

-430 LEALILAI
+430 LEALVLAI

-449 ALVFVCSG
+449 ALVLVCSG

-496 SIGGAEGTLFSPA
+496 ALGVSEKAFFSPA
-509 LRRRQTR
+509 TQRRQTR
-516 LFAAFAL
+516 RFFVLAF
-523 LGAALIGVDIY
+523 LGLALIGVDVY
-534 LVQFATGTTPE
+534 LVQFATGATTE

-552 VGVLALALGVV
+552 LGVLSLALGVV
-563 LLIPATIRGA
+563 LLVPASIRVA
-573 EIVLLPVLAKLFRF
+573 EVVLLPVLAKLFRF
-587 DYRLIRSELSGNAS
+587 DYRLIRTELSGNAS

-627 LEPFLPGRGTPNCFA
+627 LEPFLPGRGAPNCFA

-648 LRPEQVAQ
+648 LRPELVSQ
-656 LADLPC
+656 LADSPC
-662 VKRDSLLEV
+662 VKRDSLLKV

-678 DESSIP
+678 EESSIP

-704 RAFRGKDDKAPL
+704 RAFLGNGDGAPL
-716 VGFRFLHGDPKS
+716 VGFRFLQGDPKK
-728 AFAAMESGRGVVVT
+728 AFDAMKSGRGVVVT
-742 DSLSIDYELNLGDE
+742 DSLSIDYGLDLGDE
-756 LRVVHPRDPGKTLA
+756 LRVVHPRDPSKTLA

-797 SGGIAFASEG
+797 SGGIAFAAERI
-807 VIRGDYQLERP
+807 IRDDYQLERP
-818 GYFWFNESDVATYDE
+818 GYFWFNESDGATYDE
-833 IETSCDALALKSLR
+833 IETACDALALKSLR
-847 RDEADGTF
+847 LDEADGAF
-855 AAKPGKAG
+855 EAKPGKA
-863 EDDAT
+863 EESDSA

-881 LTQSISKRADSV
+881 LTKSISKRADSV

-932 VGLTRGALI
+932 TGLTRGALI

-955 SSTSFLFGFLAA
+955 SATSFLFGFLAA

-974 ASMFGTSD
+974 ASMFGTSN

-997 LTLTL
+997 LTLAL

-1024 SGRAPD
+1024 SGRALD

>member
-1 MMRFV
+1 MKFV

-40 GFQALFIDATT
+40 GFQALFIDATN

-65 AKDGDAAERRGGG
+65 AKEDGASTRRGGG
-78 SFSGPLAITR
+78 SFAGPLKITR

-102 IGGSVDN
+102 ERESVEK
-109 KDVKEV
+109 KDVRNDAAAQ
-115 VGKGV
+115 KGERR
-120 KKDGAGKKGGRR
+120 GGRNGGRR
-132 GGRGVVGISPE
+132 GGRVGDGFAPE

-149 ADEGV
+149 ADKGV
-154 AFAVEMAPS
+154 AFAVEIAPVK
-163 TAFVYAPGTERSIL
+163 AFVYAPGTERSIL
-177 EDPDAVEE
+177 EDPDAVDE
-185 KDRPTLKRSLE
+185 KDRPTPKRSLE
-196 TLAVE
+196 LLAVE
-201 EDSALAQGVDAELRR
+201 EDRASPSGVDAELRR
-216 RAYAAYRAV
+216 RAYASYRAV

-232 GLQFWATD
+232 GSQFFATD
-240 AQDSPFELIEGKWFA
+240 AAEPPFELLEGKWFA
-255 SPESNA
+255 APTSTA
-261 REAVLTEKGAEKLRA
+261 REAVLTEKGAEKLNA
-276 KPGDSI
+276 KPGDAI
-282 FLICPKLGTEFQLKV
+282 FLICPKLGTEFQLEV
-297 VGVVADPNFET
+297 VGVVADPNSDA

-320 GTEPLA
+320 GTEPFA
-326 TSALMLKLRTS
+326 TSALMLKLRAS

-342 GRWSEKIAA
+342 GRWAEKIAA
-351 RLPNFELV
+351 RLPNFEMV

-399 ALNASVAAQRRLIAF
+399 ALNSSVAAQRRLIAF
-414 YRAVGLTRGQV
+414 YRTAGLTRGQV

-430 LEALILAI
+430 LEALVLAI

-449 ALVFVCSG
+449 ALVLVYSG

-496 SIGGAEGTLFSPA
+496 ALGVSEKAFFSPA
-509 LRRRQTR
+509 TQRRQTR
-516 LFAAFAL
+516 RFFALAL
-523 LGAALIGVDIY
+523 LGAALIGVDVY
-534 LVQFATGTTPE
+534 FVQFATVATPE

-552 VGVLALALGVV
+552 LGVLSLALGVV
-563 LLIPATIRGA
+563 LLVPASIRVT
-573 EIVLLPVLAKLFRF
+573 EVVLLPVLAKLFRF
-587 DYRLIRSELSGNAS
+587 DYRLIRTELSGNAS
-601 RVVAVSV
+601 RVVAVAV

-648 LRPEQVAQ
+648 LRPELVSQ
-656 LADLPC
+656 LRDLPC

-671 AVEQAAF
+671 TVEQAAF
-678 DESSIP
+678 EESSIP

-704 RAFRGKDDKAPL
+704 RAFRAEGDKASL
-716 VGFRFLHGDPKS
+716 VGFRFLQGDPKK
-728 AFAAMESGRGVVVT
+728 AFDAMANGRGVVVT
-742 DSLSIDYELNLGDE
+742 DSLSIDYGLKLGDE

-797 SGGIAFASEG
+797 SGGIAFASERI
-807 VIRGDYQLERP
+807 IRDDYRLERP
-818 GYFWFNESDVATYDE
+818 GYFWFNESDGATYDE
-833 IETSCDALALKSLR
+833 IETACDALALKSLR
-847 RDEADGTF
+847 LDEADGTL

-863 EDDAT
+863 ESDTA
-868 SRTAYVKLSTRDS
+868 SRTAYVKLSTRSS
-881 LTQSISKRADSV
+881 LTESISKRADSV

-932 VGLTRGALI
+932 AGLTRGALI

-955 SSTSFLFGFLAA
+955 SATSFLFGFLAA

-974 ASMFGTSD
+974 ASMFGTSN

-988 LKELAFGFA
+988 LKELTLGFA

-1002 CLTAALWPAIKA
+1002 CLTAALGPAIKA
-1014 GRAEPLELLR
+1014 GRTEPLQLLR
-1024 SGRAPD
+1024 SGRSLD

>member
-1 MMRFV
+1 MKFV

-65 AKDGDAAERRGGG
+65 AKEDDASTRRGGG
-78 SFSGPLAITR
+78 SFAGPLKITR

-102 IGGSVDN
+102 ARESFEK
-109 KDVKEV
+109 KDVKKDAAAS
-115 VGKGV
+115 KGERR
-120 KKDGAGKKGGRR
+120 GGRNGGRR
-132 GGRGVVGISPE
+132 GAGVGDAILPE

-149 ADEGV
+149 ADKGV
-154 AFAVEMAPS
+154 AFAVELAPLK
-163 TAFVYAPGTERSIL
+163 AFVYAPGTERSIL
-177 EDPDAVEE
+177 EDEDAVDE
-185 KDRPTLKRSLE
+185 KDRPTPKRSLE

-201 EDSALAQGVDAELRR
+201 EDSASAPGVDAELRR
-216 RAYAAYRAV
+216 RAYASYRAV

-232 GLQFWATD
+232 GSQFWATD
-240 AQDSPFELIEGKWFA
+240 AAEPPFELVEGKWFA
-255 SPESNA
+255 APDSTA
-261 REAVLTEKGAEKLRA
+261 REAVLTEKGAEKLNA
-276 KPGDSI
+276 KPGDAI

-297 VGVVADPNFET
+297 VGVVADPNSDA
-308 FYVSTALGREIA
+308 FYVSAALGREIA

-342 GRWSEKIAA
+342 GRWGEKIAA
-351 RLPNFELV
+351 RLPNFEIV
-359 TEPEIIERKAAQFKQ
+359 TEPEIIERKAAQLKQ

-399 ALNASVAAQRRLIAF
+399 ALNSSVAAQRRLIAF
-414 YRAVGLTRGQV
+414 YRTAGLTRGQV

-430 LEALILAI
+430 LEALVLAI

-449 ALVFVCSG
+449 ALVLVCSG

-477 AVLAALWPML
+477 AILAALWPMF

-496 SIGGAEGTLFSPA
+496 SLGVSEKAFFSPA
-509 LRRRQTR
+509 LWRRQTR
-516 LFAAFAL
+516 RFATLAL
-523 LGAALIGVDIY
+523 LGTALIGVDVY
-534 LVQFATGTTPE
+534 LVRFATGATTE

-552 VGVLALALGVV
+552 LGVLALALGVV
-563 LLIPATIRGA
+563 LLIPALIRVA
-573 EIVLLPVLAKLFRF
+573 EVVLAPLLAKLFRF
-587 DYRLIRSELSGNAS
+587 DYRLIRTELSGNAS

-648 LRPEQVAQ
+648 LRPELVAQ
-656 LADLPC
+656 LGGLPC

-678 DESSIP
+678 EESSIP
-684 PQSVRKSAFANVVF
+684 PQNVRKSAFANVVF

-704 RAFRGKDDKAPL
+704 RAFRGEGDKAPL
-716 VGFRFLHGDPKS
+716 VGFRFLQGDPEK
-728 AFAAMESGRGVVVT
+728 AFDAMKNGRGVVVT
-742 DSLSIDYELNLGDE
+742 DSLSIDYGLDLGDE
-756 LRVVHPRDPGKTLA
+756 LRVVHPRYPSKTLA

-797 SGGIAFASEG
+797 SGGIAFASERI
-807 VIRGDYQLERP
+807 IRDDHQLERP
-818 GYFWFNESDVATYDE
+818 GYFWFNESDGATYDE
-833 IETSCDALALKSLR
+833 IETACDALALKSLR
-847 RDEADGTF
+847 LDEADGTL
-855 AAKPGKAG
+855 AEKKNGVDTA
-863 EDDAT
+863 

-881 LTQSISKRADSV
+881 LTRSISKRADSV

-932 VGLTRGALI
+932 AGLTRGALI
-941 RAILVEAILIALVA
+941 RTILVEAILIALVA
-955 SSTSFLFGFLAA
+955 SATSFLFGFLAA

-974 ASMFGTSD
+974 ASMFGTSN

-1002 CLTAALWPAIKA
+1002 CLTAALWPAVKA

-1024 SGRAPD
+1024 SGRSLD

>member
-1 MMRFV
+1 MKFV
-6 LSTTVSRMRR
+6 WSTTVSRMRR

-65 AKDGDAAERRGGG
+65 AKDDGTSTQRGGG

-102 IGGSVDN
+102 IKESVEK
-109 KDVKEV
+109 KDVNES
-115 VGKGV
+115 GK
-120 KKDGAGKKGGRR
+120 GKKGGRR
-132 GGRGVVGISPE
+132 GGRDGGGIPTE

-149 ADEGV
+149 ADQGV
-154 AFAVEMAPS
+154 AFAVEVAPLK
-163 TAFVYAPGTERSIL
+163 AFVYAPGTERSIL
-177 EDPDAVEE
+177 EDPEAVDENN
-185 KDRPTLKRSLE
+185 RPTLKRSLE
-196 TLAVE
+196 ALAVE
-201 EDSALAQGVDAELRR
+201 ENSAAPGVDAALRR

-232 GLQFWATD
+232 GSQFFATD
-240 AQDSPFELIEGKWFA
+240 AAEPPFELLEGKWFA
-255 SPESNA
+255 SSESTA
-261 REAVLTEKGAEKLRA
+261 REAVLTEKGAEKLGA
-276 KPGDSI
+276 KPGDAI
-282 FLICPKLGTEFQLKV
+282 FLICPKLGSEFQLEV

-320 GTEPLA
+320 GPEPLA
-326 TSALMLKLRTS
+326 TSALMLKLRTD
-337 VDDFR
+337 VEEFR
-342 GRWSEKIAA
+342 GRWREKIAA
-351 RLPNFELV
+351 RLPEFEVL

-399 ALNASVAAQRRLIAF
+399 ALNSSVAAQRRLIAF
-414 YRAVGLTRGQV
+414 YRTAGLTRGQV
-425 ALSIL
+425 AFSIL

-477 AVLAALWPML
+477 AVLAALYPMA

-496 SIGGAEGTLFSPA
+496 ALGVSEKAFFSPA
-509 LRRRQTR
+509 LWRRQTR
-516 LFAAFAL
+516 RFFALAL
-523 LGAALIGVDIY
+523 LGAALIGVDVY

-563 LLIPATIRGA
+563 LLIPAMIRVA
-573 EIVLLPVLAKLFRF
+573 EVVLLPVLARLFCF
-587 DYRLIRSELSGNAS
+587 DFRLIRSELSGNAQ

-627 LEPFLPGRGTPNCFA
+627 LEPFLPGRGAPNCFA

-648 LRPEQVAQ
+648 LRPELVAQ
-656 LADLPC
+656 LAELPC
-662 VKRDSLLEV
+662 VNEDSLLEV

-704 RAFRGKDDKAPL
+704 RAFLGCDGKSPL
-716 VGFRFLHGDPKS
+716 LGFRCLEGEPKS
-728 AFAAMESGRGVVVT
+728 AFAAMESGRGVVIT
-742 DSLSIDYELNLGDE
+742 DSLAIDYGLNLGDE
-756 LRVVHPRDPGKTLA
+756 LRVVHPRDPKKTLA

-797 SGGIAFASEG
+797 SGGIAFASER
-807 VIRGDYQLERP
+807 VIRDDYQLDRP
-818 GYFWFNESDVATYDE
+818 GYFWFNESDGATYDE
-833 IETSCDALALKSLR
+833 IETACDALALKSLR
-847 RDEADGTF
+847 LDEADGTF
-855 AAKPGKAG
+855 ASQSEKTQ
-863 EDDAT
+863 ENDTT

-881 LTQSISKRADSV
+881 LTRSISKRADSV

-905 IIASIAVVG
+905 IIASIAVIG

-955 SSTSFLFGFLAA
+955 SATSFLFGFLAA

-974 ASMFGTSD
+974 ASMFGTSN

-988 LKELAFGFA
+988 LKELAFGFL
-997 LTLTL
+997 LTLAL

-1024 SGRAPD
+1024 GGRSLD

>member
-1 MMRFV
+1 MRFV

-65 AKDGDAAERRGGG
+65 AKDDGMSTQRGGG

-102 IGGSVDN
+102 AKEGIEK
-109 KDVKEV
+109 KDVKES
-115 VGKGV
+115 GR
-120 KKDGAGKKGGRR
+120 GKKGGRR
-132 GGRGVVGISPE
+132 GGRDGGEIPSE
-143 LIAEIR
+143 LIVEIR
-149 ADEGV
+149 ADKGV
-154 AFAVEMAPS
+154 AFAVENAPLK
-163 TAFVYAPGTERSIL
+163 AFVYAPGTERSIL
-177 EDPDAVEE
+177 EDPDAVDE
-185 KDRPTLKRSLE
+185 KDRPTVKRSLE
-196 TLAVE
+196 ALVVE
-201 EDSALAQGVDAELRR
+201 EDSAASGVDAALRR

-225 MGTPSGS
+225 MGTPSGNGS
-232 GLQFWATD
+232 TFFATD
-240 AQDSPFELIEGKWFA
+240 ASEPPFELIEGKWFA
-255 SPESNA
+255 ATEPNA

-276 KPGDSI
+276 KPGDAI

-308 FYVSTALGREIA
+308 FYVSSALGREIA

-326 TSALMLKLRTS
+326 TSALMLKLRTG
-337 VDDFR
+337 VDEFR

-351 RLPNFELV
+351 RLPGFELL

-414 YRAVGLTRGQV
+414 YRTAGLTRGQV

-430 LEALILAI
+430 FEALVLAI

-477 AVLAALWPML
+477 AVLAALYPMA

-496 SIGGAEGTLFSPA
+496 ALGVSEKAFFSPT
-509 LRRRQTR
+509 LWRRQTR
-516 LFAAFAL
+516 RFAA
-523 LGAALIGVDIY
+523 LGFLGTALIGVDVY

-552 VGVLALALGVV
+552 VGVLSLALGVV
-563 LLIPATIRGA
+563 FLIPAMIRVV
-573 EIVLLPVLAKLFRF
+573 EVVLLPVLARLFRF
-587 DYRLIRSELSGNAS
+587 DFRLIRSELSGNAG
-601 RVVAVSV
+601 RVVAVAV

-648 LRPEQVAQ
+648 LRPELVSQ
-656 LADLPC
+656 LAELPC
-662 VKRDSLLEV
+662 VNEDSLLEV

-684 PQSVRKSAFANVVF
+684 AQSVRKSAFANVVF

-704 RAFRGKDDKAPL
+704 RAFRGCDGKSPL
-716 VGFRFLHGDPKS
+716 LGFRFLEGEPKS
-728 AFAAMESGRGVVVT
+728 AFAAMENGRGVVVT
-742 DSLSIDYELNLGDE
+742 DSLAIDYNLKLGDE
-756 LRVVHPRDPGKTLA
+756 LRVVHPRDPKKTLA

-797 SGGIAFASEG
+797 SGGVAFAAER
-807 VIRGDYQLERP
+807 VIRDDYQLERP
-818 GYFWFNESDVATYDE
+818 GYFWFNESDGATYDE
-833 IETSCDALALKSLR
+833 IETACDALALKSLR
-847 RDEADGTF
+847 LDEADGTL
-855 AAKPGKAG
+855 ASRPGKTG
-863 EDDAT
+863 ENDTT

-914 AVANSVRS
+914 AIANSTRS

-941 RAILVEAILIALVA
+941 RAVLVEAILIALVA
-955 SSTSFLFGFLAA
+955 SATSFLFGFLAA

-974 ASMFGTSD
+974 ASMFGTSN

-988 LKELAFGFA
+988 VKELAFGFL
-997 LTLTL
+997 LTLAL

-1024 SGRAPD
+1024 GGRALD

>member
-1 MMRFV
+1 MRFV
-6 LSTTVSRMRR
+6 LSTTISRMRR

-65 AKDGDAAERRGGG
+65 AKEDGDPASRRGGGG

-102 IGGSVDN
+102 AAESVDK
-109 KDVKEV
+109 KDVKKSGG
-115 VGKGV
+115 GKG
-120 KKDGAGKKGGRR
+120 KRR
-132 GGRGVVGISPE
+132 GARGGDGISPE
-143 LIAEIR
+143 LIAELR

-154 AFAVEMAPS
+154 AFAVELAPLK
-163 TAFVYAPGTERSIL
+163 AFVYAPGTERSIL
-177 EDPDAVEE
+177 EDPDAVDEN
-185 KDRPTLKRSLE
+185 DRPTLKRSLE

-201 EDSALAQGVDAELRR
+201 EDSALAPGVDAELRR

-225 MGTPSGS
+225 MGTPSGN
-232 GLQFWATD
+232 GAPFFATD
-240 AQDSPFELIEGKWFA
+240 AAEPPFELLEGKWFA
-255 SPESNA
+255 SPNSNA
-261 REAVLTEKGAEKLRA
+261 REAVLTEKGAEKLGA
-276 KPGDSI
+276 KPGDAI
-282 FLICPKLGTEFQLKV
+282 FLICPKLGAEFQLKV
-297 VGVVADPNFET
+297 VGVVADPNFES
-308 FYVSTALGREIA
+308 FYVSKALGREIA
-320 GTEPLA
+320 GAESLA
-326 TSALMLKLRTS
+326 ASALMLKLRTD
-337 VDDFR
+337 VDNFR

-351 RLPNFELV
+351 RLPNFETL
-359 TEPEIIERKAAQFKQ
+359 TEPEIIARKAAQFKQ
-374 NQSFKY
+374 SQSFKY

-414 YRAVGLTRGQV
+414 YRTAGLTRGQV

-430 LEALILAI
+430 LEALVLAI

-449 ALVFVCSG
+449 ALVLVCSG

-477 AVLAALWPML
+477 AVLAALYPML

-496 SIGGAEGTLFSPA
+496 ALGVSEKTLFSPA
-509 LRRRQTR
+509 LWRRQTR
-516 LFAAFAL
+516 RFAALAL
-523 LGAALIGVDIY
+523 LGAALIGVDVY
-534 LVQFATGTTPE
+534 LVQFATGATTE

-552 VGVLALALGVV
+552 LGVLALAFGVV
-563 LLIPATIRGA
+563 CLIPAAIRVA
-573 EIVLLPVLAKLFRF
+573 EVVLLPVLAKLFRF
-587 DYRLIRSELSGNAS
+587 DYRLIRTELSGNAS
-601 RVVAVSV
+601 RVVAVAV

-627 LEPFLPGRGTPNCFA
+627 LEPFLPGRGAPNCFA

-648 LRPEQVAQ
+648 LRPELVSQ
-656 LADLPC
+656 LRDFPC

-678 DESSIP
+678 EESSIP

-698 FGVDVE
+698 FGVDVD
-704 RAFRGKDDKAPL
+704 RAFLGDGDKEPL
-716 VGFRFLHGDPKS
+716 VGFRFLQGEPKS
-728 AFAAMESGRGVVVT
+728 AFAAMKNGRGVIVT
-742 DSLSIDYELNLGDE
+742 DSLAIDYDLNLGDE
-756 LRVVHPRDPGKTLA
+756 LRVVHPREPEKTLA

-797 SGGIAFASEG
+797 SGGIAFAAEG
-807 VIRGDYQLERP
+807 GICDDYQLARP
-818 GYFWFNESDVATYDE
+818 GYFWFNESDGATYDE
-833 IETSCDALALKSLR
+833 IETACDALALKSLR
-847 RDEADGTF
+847 LDEADGTF
-855 AAKPGKAG
+855 AAKGDKTRKKDG
-863 EDDAT
+863 GDAT

-881 LTQSISKRADSV
+881 LTRSVSKRADSV

-922 RRWQFGTMRA
+922 RRWQFGTIRA

-941 RAILVEAILIALVA
+941 RTILVEAILIALVA
-955 SSTSFLFGFLAA
+955 SATSFLFGLLAA

-974 ASMFGTSD
+974 ASMFGTSN

-988 LKELAFGFA
+988 VKELAFGFA
-997 LTLTL
+997 LTLAL
-1002 CLTAALWPAIKA
+1002 CLTAALWPAIQA

-1024 SGRAPD
+1024 GGRLLD

>member
-1 MMRFV
+1 MKFV

-65 AKDGDAAERRGGG
+65 AKDDGASTRRGGG
-78 SFSGPLAITR
+78 NFGGPLKITR

-102 IGGSVDN
+102 SREVLEK
-109 KDVKEV
+109 KDVR
-115 VGKGV
+115 GKAG
-120 KKDGAGKKGGRR
+120 GKKSGRR
-132 GGRGVVGISPE
+132 GGRDGGGIAPE
-143 LIAEIR
+143 LIAELR
-149 ADEGV
+149 ADQGV
-154 AFAVEMAPS
+154 AFAVEVAPVQ
-163 TAFVYAPGTERSIL
+163 AFVYAPGTERSIL
-177 EDPDAVEE
+177 EDPDAVDE
-185 KDRPTLKRSLE
+185 KDRPTPKRSLE
-196 TLAVE
+196 TFAVE
-201 EDSALAQGVDAELRR
+201 EDSAAASGVDAELRR
-216 RAYAAYRAV
+216 RAYASYRAV

-232 GLQFWATD
+232 GSTFFATD
-240 AQDSPFELIEGKWFA
+240 AQAPTFELLEGKWFA
-255 SPESNA
+255 SPESTA
-261 REAVLTEKGAEKLRA
+261 REAVLTEKGAEKLNA
-276 KPGDSI
+276 KPGDAI
-282 FLICPKLGTEFQLKV
+282 FLICTKLGTEFQLEV
-297 VGVVADPNFET
+297 VGVVADPNSDA
-308 FYVSTALGREIA
+308 FYVSAALGHEIA
-320 GTEPLA
+320 GTETLVA
-326 TSALMLKLRTS
+326 SELMLKLRTS

-342 GRWSEKIAA
+342 GRWGEKIAA
-351 RLPNFELV
+351 RLPNFEIV

-399 ALNASVAAQRRLIAF
+399 ALNSSVAAQRRLIAF
-414 YRAVGLTRGQV
+414 YRTAGLTRGQV

-430 LEALILAI
+430 LEALVLAI

-449 ALVFVCSG
+449 ALVLVCSG

-496 SIGGAEGTLFSPA
+496 ALGVSEKAFFSPA
-509 LRRRQTR
+509 AQRRQTR
-516 LFAAFAL
+516 RFAAFAL
-523 LGAALIGVDIY
+523 LGAALIGVDVY
-534 LVQFATGTTPE
+534 LVQFATGATTE

-552 VGVLALALGVV
+552 LGVLALALGVV
-563 LLIPATIRGA
+563 LLIPASIRVA
-573 EIVLLPVLAKLFRF
+573 EVILLPLLAKWFRF
-587 DYRLIRSELSGNAS
+587 DYRLIRTELSGNAS

-648 LRPEQVAQ
+648 LRPELVAQ
-656 LADLPC
+656 LGDLPC
-662 VKRDSLLEV
+662 VKRDSLLDV

-678 DESSIP
+678 EESSIP

-704 RAFRGKDDKAPL
+704 RAFLEKGDGTPL
-716 VGFRFLHGDPKS
+716 VGFRFLQGEPEK
-728 AFAAMESGRGVVVT
+728 AFDAIKNGRGVVVT
-742 DSLSIDYELNLGDE
+742 DSLSIDYGLNLGDE

-797 SGGIAFASEG
+797 SGGIAFASERI
-807 VIRGDYQLERP
+807 IRDDYQLERP
-818 GYFWFNESDVATYDE
+818 GYFWFNESDGATYDE
-833 IETSCDALALKSLR
+833 IETACDALALKSLR
-847 RDEADGTF
+847 LDEADGTF
-855 AAKPGKAG
+855 DAKPGKAG
-863 EDDAT
+863 ANDPAA
-868 SRTAYVKLSTRDS
+868 RTAYVKLSTRSS
-881 LTQSISKRADSV
+881 LTDSISKRADSV

-922 RRWQFGTMRA
+922 RRWQLGTMRA
-932 VGLTRGALI
+932 AGLTRGALI

-955 SSTSFLFGFLAA
+955 SATSFLFGFLAA

-974 ASMFGTSD
+974 ASMFGTSN

-1024 SGRAPD
+1024 SGRALD

>member
-1 MMRFV
+1 MKFV

-40 GFQALFIDATT
+40 GFRALFIDATI

-65 AKDGDAAERRGGG
+65 AKEDDASTRRGGG
-78 SFSGPLAITR
+78 SFAGPLKITR

-102 IGGSVDN
+102 ARESVEK
-109 KDVKEV
+109 KDVKKDAAAS
-115 VGKGV
+115 KGE
-120 KKDGAGKKGGRR
+120 RR
-132 GGRGVVGISPE
+132 GGRNGGRRVGRGAGVGDAISPE

-149 ADEGV
+149 ADKGV
-154 AFAVEMAPS
+154 AFAVELAPLK
-163 TAFVYAPGTERSIL
+163 AFVYAPGTERSIL
-177 EDPDAVEE
+177 EDEDAVDE
-185 KDRPTLKRSLE
+185 KDRPTPKRSLE

-201 EDSALAQGVDAELRR
+201 EDSASAPGVDAELRR
-216 RAYAAYRAV
+216 RAYASYRAV

-232 GLQFWATD
+232 GSQFWATD
-240 AQDSPFELIEGKWFA
+240 AVEPPFELVEGKWFA
-255 SPESNA
+255 APKSAA
-261 REAVLTEKGAEKLRA
+261 REAVLTEKGAEKLNA
-276 KPGDSI
+276 KPGDAI

-297 VGVVADPNFET
+297 VGVVADPNSDA
-308 FYVSTALGREIA
+308 FYVSAALGREIA

-342 GRWSEKIAA
+342 GRWGEKIAA
-351 RLPNFELV
+351 RLPNFEIV
-359 TEPEIIERKAAQFKQ
+359 TEPEIIERKAAQLKQ

-399 ALNASVAAQRRLIAF
+399 ALNSSVAAQRRLIAF
-414 YRAVGLTRGQV
+414 YRTAGLRRGQV

-430 LEALILAI
+430 LEALVLAI

-449 ALVFVCSG
+449 ALVLVCSG

-477 AVLAALWPML
+477 AILAALWPMF

-496 SIGGAEGTLFSPA
+496 SLGVSEKAFFSPA
-509 LRRRQTR
+509 LWRRQTR
-516 LFAAFAL
+516 RFATLAL
-523 LGAALIGVDIY
+523 IGTALIGVDVY
-534 LVQFATGTTPE
+534 LVRFATGATTE

-552 VGVLALALGVV
+552 LGVLALALGVV
-563 LLIPATIRGA
+563 LLIPALIRVA
-573 EIVLLPVLAKLFRF
+573 EVVLAPLLAKLFRF
-587 DYRLIRSELSGNAS
+587 DYRLIRTELSGNAS

-648 LRPEQVAQ
+648 LRPELVAQ
-656 LADLPC
+656 LGGLPC

-678 DESSIP
+678 EESSIP
-684 PQSVRKSAFANVVF
+684 PQNVRKSAFANVVF

-704 RAFRGKDDKAPL
+704 RAFRGEGDKAPL
-716 VGFRFLHGDPKS
+716 VGFRFLQGDPEK
-728 AFAAMESGRGVVVT
+728 AFDAMKNGRGVVVT
-742 DSLSIDYELNLGDE
+742 DSLSIDYGLDLGDE
-756 LRVVHPRDPGKTLA
+756 LRVVHPRDPSQTLA

-797 SGGIAFASEG
+797 SGGIAFASERI
-807 VIRGDYQLERP
+807 IRDDYQLERP
-818 GYFWFNESDVATYDE
+818 GYFWFNESDGATYDE
-833 IETSCDALALKSLR
+833 IETACDALALKSLR
-847 RDEADGTF
+847 LDEADGTL
-855 AAKPGKAG
+855 AEKKNGVDTA
-863 EDDAT
+863 

-881 LTQSISKRADSV
+881 LTRSISKRADSV

-922 RRWQFGTMRA
+922 RRWQFGTARA
-932 VGLTRGALI
+932 AGLTRGALI
-941 RAILVEAILIALVA
+941 RTILVEAILIALVA
-955 SSTSFLFGFLAA
+955 SATSFLFGFLAA

-974 ASMFGTSD
+974 ASMFGTSS

-1024 SGRAPD
+1024 SGRSLD

>member
-1 MMRFV
+1 MKFV

-65 AKDGDAAERRGGG
+65 GKDDGATERRGGG
-78 SFSGPLAITR
+78 TFSGPLKITR
-88 PAPDTKSEEAAQAK
+88 PAPDTKSEEAAQVK
-102 IGGSVDN
+102 TKESVEK
-109 KDVKEV
+109 KDVKSDGFAQK
-115 VGKGV
+115 GKGRR
-120 KKDGAGKKGGRR
+120 GRNGGRR
-132 GGRGVVGISPE
+132 GVDGGAFSPE
-143 LIAEIR
+143 LIAELR

-154 AFAVEMAPS
+154 AFAVELAPLK
-163 TAFVYAPGTERSIL
+163 AFVYAPGTERSIL
-177 EDPDAVEE
+177 EDADAVDE
-185 KDRPTLKRSLE
+185 KDRPTPKRSLE
-196 TLAVE
+196 TLADE
-201 EDSALAQGVDAELRR
+201 EDSAAAPGVDAALRR
-216 RAYAAYRAV
+216 RAYAAYRAT

-232 GLQFWATD
+232 GSQFWATD
-240 AQDSPFELIEGKWFA
+240 AAEPPFELLEGKWFA
-255 SPESNA
+255 APDSTA
-261 REAVLTEKGAEKLRA
+261 REAVLTEKGAEKLNA

-282 FLICPKLGTEFQLKV
+282 FLICPKLGAEFQLEI
-297 VGVVADPNFET
+297 VGVVADPNFDS
-308 FYVSTALGREIA
+308 FYVSAALGREIA

-337 VDDFR
+337 VEDFR
-342 GRWSEKIAA
+342 GRWTEKIAA
-351 RLPNFELV
+351 RLPNFEIV
-359 TEPEIIERKAAQFKQ
+359 SEPEIIERKAAQFKQ

-399 ALNASVAAQRRLIAF
+399 ALNSSVAAQRRLIAF
-414 YRAVGLTRGQV
+414 YRTAGLTRGQV
-425 ALSIL
+425 AFSIL
-430 LEALILAI
+430 LEALVLAI

-496 SIGGAEGTLFSPA
+496 ALGVSEKTLFSPA
-509 LRRRQTR
+509 LWRRQTR
-516 LFAAFAL
+516 RFFAL
-523 LGAALIGVDIY
+523 AFLGAALIGVDVY

-552 VGVLALALGVV
+552 VGVLSLALGVV
-563 LLIPATIRGA
+563 LLIPASIRVA
-573 EIVLLPVLAKLFRF
+573 EVVLLPVLARIFCF
-587 DYRLIRSELSGNAS
+587 DFRLIRTELSGNAS

-627 LEPFLPGRGTPNCFA
+627 LEPFLPGRGAPNCFA

-704 RAFRGKDDKAPL
+704 RAFRGNGDKAPL
-716 VGFRFLHGDPKS
+716 VGFRFLQGDPEK
-728 AFAAMESGRGVVVT
+728 AFDAMRNGRGVVVT
-742 DSLSIDYELNLGDE
+742 DSLSIDYGLDLGDE
-756 LRVVHPRDPGKTLA
+756 LRVVHPRDSGETLA

-797 SGGIAFASEG
+797 SGGIAFASERI
-807 VIRGDYQLERP
+807 IRDDYQLERP
-818 GYFWFNESDVATYDE
+818 GYFWFNESDGATYDE
-833 IETSCDALALKSLR
+833 IETACDALALKSLR

-855 AAKPGKAG
+855 AAKSGKAEG
-863 EDDAT
+863 NDAT
-868 SRTAYVKLSTRDS
+868 SRTAYVKLSTRSS
-881 LTQSISKRADSV
+881 LTDSISKRADSV

-932 VGLTRGALI
+932 AGLTRGALI

-955 SSTSFLFGFLAA
+955 TATSFLFGFLAA

-974 ASMFGTSD
+974 ASMFGTSN

-988 LKELAFGFA
+988 AKELAFGFA
-997 LTLTL
+997 LTLAL

>member
-1 MMRFV
+1 MKFV

-65 AKDGDAAERRGGG
+65 AKDDGATERRGGG
-78 SFSGPLAITR
+78 TFSGPLKITR

-102 IGGSVDN
+102 TKESVEK
-109 KDVKEV
+109 KDVKSDGFAQK
-115 VGKGV
+115 GKGRR
-120 KKDGAGKKGGRR
+120 GRNGGRR
-132 GGRGVVGISPE
+132 GVDGGAFSPE
-143 LIAEIR
+143 LIAELR

-154 AFAVEMAPS
+154 AFAVELAPLK
-163 TAFVYAPGTERSIL
+163 AFVYAPGTERSIL
-177 EDPDAVEE
+177 EDADAVDE
-185 KDRPTLKRSLE
+185 KDRPTPKRSLE
-196 TLAVE
+196 ILAFE
-201 EDSALAQGVDAELRR
+201 EDSALAPGVDAALRR
-216 RAYAAYRAV
+216 RAYAAYRAT

-232 GLQFWATD
+232 GSQFWATD
-240 AQDSPFELIEGKWFA
+240 AAEPPFELLEGKWFA
-255 SPESNA
+255 SPESTA
-261 REAVLTEKGAEKLRA
+261 REAVLTEKGAEKLNA

-282 FLICPKLGTEFQLKV
+282 FLICPKLGAEFQLEV
-297 VGVVADPNFET
+297 VGVVADPNFDS
-308 FYVSTALGREIA
+308 FYVSEALGREIA

-326 TSALMLKLRTS
+326 TSALMLELRTS

-351 RLPNFELV
+351 RLPGFEVL
-359 TEPEIIERKAAQFKQ
+359 TEPEIIERKASQFKQ

-399 ALNASVAAQRRLIAF
+399 ALNSSVAAQRRLIAF
-414 YRAVGLTRGQV
+414 YRTAGLTRGQV

-430 LEALILAI
+430 LEALVLAI

-449 ALVFVCSG
+449 ALVLVCSG

-496 SIGGAEGTLFSPA
+496 ALGVSEKTLFSPA
-509 LRRRQTR
+509 LWRRQTR
-516 LFAAFAL
+516 RFSALAF
-523 LGAALIGVDIY
+523 LGAALIGVDVY

-563 LLIPATIRGA
+563 LTIPALIRVA
-573 EIVLLPVLAKLFRF
+573 EVVLLPLLAKLFCF
-587 DYRLIRSELSGNAS
+587 DYRLIRTELSGNAS

-648 LRPEQVAQ
+648 LRPGQVAQ

-678 DESSIP
+678 EESSIP
-684 PQSVRKSAFANVVF
+684 PQNVRKSAFANVVF

-704 RAFRGKDDKAPL
+704 RAFRGEGDKAPL
-716 VGFRFLHGDPKS
+716 VGFRFLQGDPEK
-728 AFAAMESGRGVVVT
+728 AFDAMKNGRGVVVT
-742 DSLSIDYELNLGDE
+742 DSLSIDYGLDLGDE
-756 LRVVHPRDPGKTLA
+756 LRVVHPRDPSKTLA

-797 SGGIAFASEG
+797 SGGIAFASERI
-807 VIRGDYQLERP
+807 IRDDYQLERP
-818 GYFWFNESDVATYDE
+818 GYFWFNESDGATYDE
-833 IETSCDALALKSLR
+833 IETACDALALKSLR

-855 AAKPGKAG
+855 AAKSGKTEG
-863 EDDAT
+863 NDAT
-868 SRTAYVKLSTRDS
+868 SRTAYVKLSTRSS
-881 LTQSISKRADSV
+881 LTDSISKRADSV

-932 VGLTRGALI
+932 TGLTRGALI

-955 SSTSFLFGFLAA
+955 AATSFLFGFLAA

-974 ASMFGTSD
+974 ASMFGTSN

-988 LKELAFGFA
+988 VKELAFGFA
-997 LTLTL
+997 LTLAL

>member
-1 MMRFV
+1 MKFV

-65 AKDGDAAERRGGG
+65 AKEDGASTRRGGG
-78 SFSGPLAITR
+78 SFAGPLKITR

-102 IGGSVDN
+102 AKEDVEK
-109 KDVKEV
+109 KDVKEKSR
-115 VGKGV
+115 GKR
-120 KKDGAGKKGGRR
+120 GGRR
-132 GGRGVVGISPE
+132 GVRGAGVGDAISPK
-143 LIAEIR
+143 LIAEMR
-149 ADEGV
+149 ADKGV
-154 AFAVEMAPS
+154 AFAVELAPLK
-163 TAFVYAPGTERSIL
+163 AFVYAPGTERSIL
-177 EDPDAVEE
+177 EDPDAVDE
-185 KDRPTLKRSLE
+185 KDRPTPKRSLE

-201 EDSALAQGVDAELRR
+201 EDSAAAPGVDPELRR
-216 RAYAAYRAV
+216 RAYASYRSV

-232 GLQFWATD
+232 GSQFFATD
-240 AQDSPFELIEGKWFA
+240 AVEPPFELVEGQWFA
-255 SPESNA
+255 SPKSTA
-261 REAVLTEKGAEKLRA
+261 REAVLTEKGAEKLNA
-276 KPGDSI
+276 KPGDAI

-297 VGVVADPNFET
+297 VGVVADPNSDA
-308 FYVSTALGREIA
+308 FYVSAALGREIA
-320 GTEPLA
+320 GAEPLA

-342 GRWSEKIAA
+342 KEWSEKIAA
-351 RLPNFELV
+351 RLPNFELL

-399 ALNASVAAQRRLIAF
+399 ALNSSVAAQRRLIAF
-414 YRAVGLTRGQV
+414 YRTAGLTRGQV

-430 LEALILAI
+430 LEALVLAI

-449 ALVFVCSG
+449 ALVLVCSG

-496 SIGGAEGTLFSPA
+496 ALGVSEKAFFSPA
-509 LRRRQTR
+509 TQRRQTR
-516 LFAAFAL
+516 RFFVLAF
-523 LGAALIGVDIY
+523 LGLALIGVDVY
-534 LVQFATGTTPE
+534 LVQFATGATTE

-552 VGVLALALGVV
+552 LGVLALALGVV
-563 LLIPATIRGA
+563 LLIPASIRVA
-573 EIVLLPVLAKLFRF
+573 EVVLLPLLAKLFRF
-587 DYRLIRSELSGNAS
+587 DYRLIRTELSGNAS
-601 RVVAVSV
+601 RVVAVAV

-627 LEPFLPGRGTPNCFA
+627 LEPFLPGRGAPNCFA

-648 LRPEQVAQ
+648 LRPELVSQ
-656 LADLPC
+656 LADSLC

-678 DESSIP
+678 EESSIP

-704 RAFRGKDDKAPL
+704 RAFLGNGDGAPL
-716 VGFRFLHGDPKS
+716 VGFRFLQGDPKK
-728 AFAAMESGRGVVVT
+728 AFDAMKSGRGVVVT
-742 DSLSIDYELNLGDE
+742 DSLSIDYELDLGDE
-756 LRVVHPRDPGKTLA
+756 LRVVHPRDPSKTLA

-797 SGGIAFASEG
+797 SGGIAFAAERI
-807 VIRGDYQLERP
+807 IRDDYQLERP
-818 GYFWFNESDVATYDE
+818 GYFWFNESDGATYDG
-833 IETSCDALALKSLR
+833 IETACDALALKSLR
-847 RDEADGTF
+847 LDEADGAF
-855 AAKPGKAG
+855 EAKPGKA
-863 EDDAT
+863 EESDSA

-881 LTQSISKRADSV
+881 LTRSISKRADSV

-932 VGLTRGALI
+932 AGLTRGALI

-955 SSTSFLFGFLAA
+955 SATSFLFGFLAA

-988 LKELAFGFA
+988 LKELAFGLA

-1024 SGRAPD
+1024 SDRAPD

>member
-1 MMRFV
+1 MGFV
-6 LSTTVSRMRR
+6 LSTTFSRMRR

-23 VALAIAASSCL
+23 VALAIAAASCL

-65 AKDGDAAERRGGG
+65 AKDDGTSTQRGGG
-78 SFSGPLAITR
+78 TFSGPLAITR
-88 PAPDTKSEEAAQAK
+88 PAPDTKSEEAARAK
-102 IGGSVDN
+102 GREDVEK
-109 KDVKEV
+109 KDVRKDGG
-115 VGKGV
+115 GKG
-120 KKDGAGKKGGRR
+120 KRR
-132 GGRGVVGISPE
+132 GGRGSDGIAPE
-143 LIAEIR
+143 LIAELR

-154 AFAVEMAPS
+154 AFAVEVAPLK
-163 TAFVYAPGTERSIL
+163 AFVYAPGTERSIL
-177 EDPDAVEE
+177 EDPDAVDER
-185 KDRPTLKRSLE
+185 DRPTLKRSLE
-196 TLAVE
+196 TFAVE
-201 EDSALAQGVDAELRR
+201 DDSAAVPGVDAELRR
-216 RAYAAYRAV
+216 RAYAAYRAT
-225 MGTPSGS
+225 MGTPVGNGS
-232 GLQFWATD
+232 TFFATD
-240 AQDSPFELIEGKWFA
+240 AQESPFELLEGKWFA
-255 SPESNA
+255 TPNSNA
-261 REAVLTEKGAEKLRA
+261 REAVLTEKGAEKLSA

-282 FLICPKLGTEFQLKV
+282 FLICPKLGTEFQLKI

-308 FYVSTALGREIA
+308 FYVSKALGIEIA

-326 TSALMLKLRTS
+326 TSTLMLKLRTS

-351 RLPNFELV
+351 RLPDFEV
-359 TEPEIIERKAAQFKQ
+359 ATEPEIIERKAAQFKQ
-374 NQSFKY
+374 SQSFKY

-414 YRAVGLTRGQV
+414 YRTVGWTRGQV

-457 KATGVNWETVGVSFG
+457 KATGLNWETVGVSFG

-496 SIGGAEGTLFSPA
+496 ALGVSEKTLFSPT
-509 LRRRQTR
+509 LWRRQTR

-523 LGAALIGVDIY
+523 LGAALIGVDVY

-563 LLIPATIRGA
+563 LLIPASIRVA
-573 EIVLLPVLAKLFRF
+573 EVVLAPVLAKLFGF
-587 DYRLIRSELSGNAS
+587 DFRLIRSELSGNAS
-601 RVVAVSV
+601 RVVAVAV

-648 LRPEQVAQ
+648 LRPELVAQ
-656 LADLPC
+656 LAELPE
-662 VKRDSLLEV
+662 VKADELLSV

-678 DESSIP
+678 EESSIP

-704 RAFRGKDDKAPL
+704 RAFLGCDGKSPL
-716 VGFRFLHGDPKS
+716 VDFRFLEGVPAS
-728 AFAAMESGRGVVVT
+728 AFAAMESGRGVIIT
-742 DSLSIDYELNLGDE
+742 DSVAIDYGLKLGDE
-756 LRVVHPRDPGKTLA
+756 LRVVHPRDPKKTLA

-797 SGGIAFASEG
+797 SGGIAFAAER
-807 VIRGDYQLERP
+807 VVRDDYQLDRP
-818 GYFWFNESDVATYDE
+818 GYFWFNERDGATYGE
-833 IETSCDALALKSLR
+833 IEAACDALALKSLR
-847 RDEADGTF
+847 LDEADGTL
-855 AAKPGKAG
+855 ASRPGSA
-863 EDDAT
+863 EESETT

-881 LTQSISKRADSV
+881 LTRSVSKRADSV

-905 IIASIAVVG
+905 IISAIAVVG
-914 AVANSVRS
+914 AVSNSVRS

-974 ASMFGTSD
+974 ASMFGTSN

-988 LKELAFGFA
+988 VKELAFGFL
-997 LTLTL
+997 LTLGL
-1002 CLTAALWPAIKA
+1002 CLTAALWPAIQA

-1024 SGRAPD
+1024 GGRSLD

>member
-1 MMRFV
+1 MKFV

-65 AKDGDAAERRGGG
+65 AKEDGASTRRGGG
-78 SFSGPLAITR
+78 SFAGPLKITR

-102 IGGSVDN
+102 AKEEVEK
-109 KDVKEV
+109 KDVKEKSR
-115 VGKGV
+115 GKR
-120 KKDGAGKKGGRR
+120 GGRR
-132 GGRGVVGISPE
+132 GGRGAGVGDAISPE
-143 LIAEIR
+143 LIAKIR
-149 ADEGV
+149 ADKGV
-154 AFAVEMAPS
+154 AFAVELAPLK
-163 TAFVYAPGTERSIL
+163 AFVYAPGTERSIL
-177 EDPDAVEE
+177 EDPDAVDE
-185 KDRPTLKRSLE
+185 KDRPTPKRSLE

-201 EDSALAQGVDAELRR
+201 EDNASAPGVDAELRR
-216 RAYAAYRAV
+216 RAYASYRAV

-232 GLQFWATD
+232 GSQFFATD
-240 AQDSPFELIEGKWFA
+240 AQAPPFELLEGKWFA
-255 SPESNA
+255 SPESTA
-261 REAVLTEKGAEKLRA
+261 REAVLTEKGAEKLNA
-276 KPGDSI
+276 KPGDAI
-282 FLICPKLGTEFQLKV
+282 FLICPKLGTEFQLEV
-297 VGVVADPNFET
+297 VGVVADPNFDS
-308 FYVSTALGREIA
+308 FYVSAALGREIA
-320 GTEPLA
+320 GTETLA

-342 GRWSEKIAA
+342 KEWSEKIAA
-351 RLPNFELV
+351 RLPNFELL

-399 ALNASVAAQRRLIAF
+399 ALNSSVAAQRRLIAF
-414 YRAVGLTRGQV
+414 YRTAGLTRGQV
-425 ALSIL
+425 AFSIL
-430 LEALILAI
+430 LEALVLAI

-449 ALVFVCSG
+449 ALVLVCSG

-487 QSARTKPLE
+487 QSAQTKPLE
-496 SIGGAEGTLFSPA
+496 ALGVSEKAFFSPA
-509 LRRRQTR
+509 TQRRQTR
-516 LFAAFAL
+516 RFFVLAF
-523 LGAALIGVDIY
+523 LGLALIGVDVY
-534 LVQFATGTTPE
+534 LVQFATGATTE

-552 VGVLALALGVV
+552 LGVLALALGVV
-563 LLIPATIRGA
+563 LLVPASIRVA
-573 EIVLLPVLAKLFRF
+573 EVVLLPVLARIFCF
-587 DYRLIRSELSGNAS
+587 DFRLIRTELSGNAS
-601 RVVAVSV
+601 RVVAVAV

-627 LEPFLPGRGTPNCFA
+627 LEPFLPGRGAPNCFA

-648 LRPEQVAQ
+648 LRPELVSQ
-656 LADLPC
+656 LADSPC

-678 DESSIP
+678 EESSIP

-704 RAFRGKDDKAPL
+704 RAFLGNGDGAPL
-716 VGFRFLHGDPKS
+716 VGFRFLQGDPEK
-728 AFAAMESGRGVVVT
+728 AFDAMKSGRGVIVT
-742 DSLSIDYELNLGDE
+742 DSLSIDYELDLGDE

-797 SGGIAFASEG
+797 SGGIAFASERI
-807 VIRGDYQLERP
+807 IRDDYQLERP
-818 GYFWFNESDVATYDE
+818 GYFWFNESDGATYDE
-833 IETSCDALALKSLR
+833 IETACDALALKSLR
-847 RDEADGTF
+847 LDEADGAF
-855 AAKPGKAG
+855 EAKPEKA
-863 EDDAT
+863 EESDSA
-868 SRTAYVKLSTRDS
+868 SRTAYVKLSTRSS
-881 LTQSISKRADSV
+881 LTESISKRADSV

-932 VGLTRGALI
+932 TGLTRGALI

-955 SSTSFLFGFLAA
+955 SATSFLFGFLAA

-974 ASMFGTSD
+974 ASMFGTSN

-997 LTLTL
+997 LTLAL
-1002 CLTAALWPAIKA
+1002 CLTAALWPAIQA

-1024 SGRAPD
+1024 SGRALD